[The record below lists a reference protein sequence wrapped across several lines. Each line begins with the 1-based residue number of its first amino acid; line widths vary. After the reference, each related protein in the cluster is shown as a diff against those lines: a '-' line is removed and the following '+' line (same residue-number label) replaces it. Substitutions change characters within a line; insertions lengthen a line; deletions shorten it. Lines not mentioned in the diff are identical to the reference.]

1 MNLNEADILMLCP
14 KCGMLLAEELVSP
27 EGMGRECTNCGE
39 TNRLIEINVADQVS
53 AIDRIKGAFR
63 EHGIEQWTKMF
74 VYGQEYYGETNE
86 VRTVVRVM
94 DWKNRHEPESYYEL
108 ITKADTGEV
117 VKSVAKIFA
126 QHQGHGSAKRK
137 IPEFPDDWRRVAAYY
152 IWEKEG
158 RSHGRHINHW
168 NRAKPELIRLWRA
181 GALTPFS

>member
-108 ITKADTGEV
+108 ITKA
-117 VKSVAKIFA
+117 
-126 QHQGHGSAKRK
+126 
-137 IPEFPDDWRRVAAYY
+137 
-152 IWEKEG
+152 G
-158 RSHGRHINHW
+158 RHGRGGKVRSQNL
-168 NRAKPELIRLWRA
+168 RA
-181 GALTPFS
+181 TPRPWFRKTQNP